1 MVYPGHTPEVRKKE
15 SSTERCMWKA
25 PSPAPGLP
33 VRPGGVGGGV
43 EPGQENPRGVSS
55 QCPCTLAHGLREA
68 VSACHTACRLWSMP
82 GGLAQRGTI
91 LLKVVMLVTEQSPG
105 PEGTPVWLGNRPW
118 ECRGIMPPA
127 LPCVHGDAEHQQAQ
141 AQRTPLI
148 QKPEVHTHPHCACCQ
163 PTGPRAHHQLASRQA
178 AGALARHRLWRP
190 GP

>member
-1 MVYPGHTPEVRKKE
+1 MRTVWTVYPGHTPEVRKKE
-15 SSTERCMWKA
+15 SSTERCTWKA

-105 PEGTPVWLGNRPW
+105 PEARQCGR
-118 ECRGIMPPA
+118 A
-127 LPCVHGDAEHQQAQ
+127 
-141 AQRTPLI
+141 
-148 QKPEVHTHPHCACCQ
+148 
-163 PTGPRAHHQLASRQA
+163 TGPGSVGELCHLPFPVSTAMLNISRRRRR
-178 AGALARHRLWRP
+178 GRP
-190 GP
+190 